1 VLLSVAGLGYILNYS
16 HIAGKL
22 VPSGTTGLQ
31 RALTTVRQ
39 DRAQYLAVGTLPA
52 VGPEMHRWGQNR
64 WSWLPLVQRIL
75 VRAQRCQQDVWAGT
89 YDAIKHIPLHGK
101 CLWGHLKLY
110 YPRSFPCVLL

>member
-39 DRAQYLAVGTLPA
+39 DRAQYLAVGTLPP

-64 WSWLPLVQRIL
+64 WSGSPWCSVFW
-75 VRAQRCQQDVWAGT
+75 C
-89 YDAIKHIPLHGK
+89 
-101 CLWGHLKLY
+101 GHSAVSRMCGRV
-110 YPRSFPCVLL
+110 PMMQ